1 MASASPWH
9 GEGRGFKSPQ
19 VHKIFMKLE
28 SEKLVLVPGVSQKW
42 AQNVYQVPAALFSQ
56 LGWNVKIARP
66 DWSGKEV
73 GFVEMEK
80 RFMDVIDKFYG
91 GGDRVNLVA
100 VSAGGLLSIEA
111 LANVDGVISDFLR
124 QGSNR

>member
-1 MASASPWH
+1 
-9 GEGRGFKSPQ
+9 
-19 VHKIFMKLE
+19 MKLE